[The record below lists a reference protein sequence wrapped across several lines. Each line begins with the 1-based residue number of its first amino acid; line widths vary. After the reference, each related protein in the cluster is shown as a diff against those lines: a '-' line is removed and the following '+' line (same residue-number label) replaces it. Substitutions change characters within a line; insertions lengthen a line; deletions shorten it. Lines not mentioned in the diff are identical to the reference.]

1 MAVGGGDRE
10 SRSDYV
16 RFVPTEILLVAILSA
31 PSGPCVLVAT
41 NAPTS
46 ELLAALAELR
56 VIREQEERRRVIDAV
71 GQVVW
76 DACATER
83 PVG

>member
-1 MAVGGGDRE
+1 M
-10 SRSDYV
+10 
-16 RFVPTEILLVAILSA
+16 TQNILMLAIVNT

-41 NAPTS
+41 DAPTS

-56 VIREQEERRRVIDAV
+56 VIREQEERRRV
-71 GQVVW
+71 GRVVW